1 LQTPKTVKLNGPD
14 HADNVQKKFYTEEA
28 VAGWLFKPALAL

>member
-1 LQTPKTVKLNGPD
+1 LQTPKTVKLNGAD

-28 VAGWLFKPALAL
+28 GTDWLFKPALAM